1 MSSERKY
8 ATPSG
13 LRVALEQRLKQT
25 ARASH
30 LDLERLRRQVAFD
43 RFLARLFSHDIK
55 GLIAKG
61 GYTLELRFNNA
72 RATKDIDFSFTGDLG
87 GVWKGRPENL
97 QEFLFTYAQVDLE
110 DFFNFVIGPSIGE
123 LENAPYGGFRFPI
136 EARMAGR
143 RFTRFS
149 IDIAAGD
156 VWFEPHEKIGL
167 HDWLGF
173 AGIPPAE
180 IPIISKEQQFAE
192 KLHSYSLVRDYPKRG
207 IHLNAPIPVITESDK
222 NGTRM
227 ARIIRIFADR

>member
-1 MSSERKY
+1 
-8 ATPSG
+8 
-13 LRVALEQRLKQT
+13 
-25 ARASH
+25 
-30 LDLERLRRQVAFD
+30 
-43 RFLARLFSHDIK
+43 
-55 GLIAKG
+55 
-61 GYTLELRFNNA
+61 
-72 RATKDIDFSFTGDLG
+72 
-87 GVWKGRPENL
+87 VWKGRPENL

-192 KLHSYSLVRDYPKRG
+192 KLHSYSLVRDYPNSRLKDLIDMVILIKAGNMSPEKLLEITRKTF
-207 IHLNAPIPVITESDK
+207 LRRSDTTFPPV
-222 NGTRM
+222 
-227 ARIIRIFADR
+227 FADPPPDWVKRYPALADTCAISESFGDAVALVRDYGISRGVIQKFKE